1 LFRTKKLPESA
12 ILGDIFTRCVDEK
25 DGAGN
30 VRLTNEAQCIIKRFL
45 PDIVSIVNTIKSNRM
60 EPYIESMHKNICAKC
75 ESVNP
80 DGSCELRA
88 RADCC
93 LDRYFPLI
101 VEVIEEVNGRSL
113 PS

>member
-1 LFRTKKLPESA
+1 MESMEQYWEA
-12 ILGDIFTRCVDEK
+12 IQGGVFTRCVDEQ

-45 PDIVSIVNTIKSNRM
+45 PDIINIVNTIKSNRI
-60 EPYIESMHKNICAKC
+60 EPYIDKFHRDICSQC

-101 VEVIEEVNGRSL
+101 VEVIEEVSGRSL